1 MTTAQ
6 LTEGVMGT
14 SSLGLSFS
22 LTIGSGFFLA
32 EGRVFLKL
40 YRILLRRNTLPM
52 MLGVAAVSKLQ
63 TTEFINEWAE
73 VENGA

>member
-63 TTEFINEWAE
+63 TTEFINE
-73 VENGA
+73 